1 MFRRITLLIALVV
14 CTVGLVPQVQAA
26 DRDIP
31 LMMLSTRDRLLRDRT
46 MMMNQR
52 ADLNQRIMYFR
63 RLQADADRILNY
75 SGECVSRSQYDEVQL
90 ARSRCLLVLNDLQRR
105 LDNVEKALLDNNKDL
120 SNVEYYIQKYAC
132 LR

>member
-1 MFRRITLLIALVV
+1 MALLMALMV
-14 CTVGLVPQVQAA
+14 CTVSAAPAVVAA

-46 MMMNQR
+46 MLLNQR

-63 RLQADADRILNY
+63 RLQQDADRILNY
-75 SGECVSRSQYDEVQL
+75 SSEIVSQDQYDEVKL

-105 LDNVEKALLDNNKDL
+105 LDNVERALLDNNKDL
-120 SNVEYYIQKYAC
+120 ANVEYYIQKYAC